1 MAIKHDTT
9 LEQVPTG
16 PKGNPEGIATCPSPN
31 RDEVNQRGGGKDESE
46 GVGWRSTLGG
56 ITKWS
61 PPLPPGIERIQKSML
76 KRRDGNN
83 HTVQSL

>member
-31 RDEVNQRGGGKDESE
+31 RDEVNQRGGGKAVVWWE
-46 GVGWRSTLGG
+46 GCGAAPAKLRKFRAPAV
-56 ITKWS
+56 
-61 PPLPPGIERIQKSML
+61 PGR
-76 KRRDGNN
+76 
-83 HTVQSL
+83 